1 MRNIKHQITGSKL
14 PSDEQILSVLFYN
27 IREVNLTFNESANLA
42 ISECNIAG
50 KKAHIGENGNEWAMG
65 MNGPLTMYEKVLA

>member
-42 ISECNIAG
+42 ISECNIVG
-50 KKAHIGENGNEWAMG
+50 KKAHVATN
-65 MNGPLTMYEKVLA
+65 NGPLTMYEKVLA